1 MRDLESVRDL
11 RLFLVLTFALSWG
24 VGGAYLVAR
33 ALAPQLAPLEP
44 AHPIFLLMNC
54 APSLAAFALAARQP
68 GGMSPL
74 LARLWRPFAPVWLA
88 VAVLFLPMICALA
101 GSPVPLSLL
110 PLLFLDIAPWGEEF
124 GWRGYLLP
132 RLLQRM
138 PVLSASLLVGAVWVV
153 WHIPAFFLSGVMSA
167 GAGNFAWWALG
178 TLALSLVMGVLILRA
193 NANLLVAGILPHLA
207 INAAARAG
215 WWHSSPRE
223 VLLLTVFALGLWGLC
238 ARRKASS

>member
-1 MRDLESVRDL
+1 VRDL
-11 RLFLVLTFALSWG
+11 RPFLVLSFALSWG
-24 VGGAYLVAR
+24 LGGAYLVAR
-33 ALAPQLAPLEP
+33 AAAPQLAPLGP
-44 AHPIFLLMNC
+44 ANPIFLLINC

-68 GGMSPL
+68 GGASQL

-88 VAVLFLPMICALA
+88 IAVLLLPIVCALA
-101 GSPVPLSLL
+101 GSLHPVPLSLL

-132 RLLQRM
+132 RLLERM
-138 PVLSASLLVGAVWVV
+138 PLLGASLLAGAIWVV

-167 GAGNFAWWALG
+167 GAGDFAWWALG
-178 TLALSLVMGVLILRA
+178 TLALSLVMGVLTVRA

-223 VLLLTVFALGLWGLC
+223 VLLLAGFALGLWGFC
-238 ARRKASS
+238 ARHKASG